1 MKTMNKRAAIAG
13 LGAACVLS
21 LSIGAGM
28 LAVRPA
34 QSAAL
39 AEDATAPNVKTYF
52 YDNLVDAENKEYT
65 LAKKFYKA
73 FEELDK
79 NGDFKDGRVDY
90 ALDKILTSDEIK
102 GWVENGEL
110 TIPKAFGAA
119 RDAFRTD
126 HPEIFYID
134 FYKLTISAGR
144 SGGVYSAYIDSGREA
159 NAYMDKSINTEAKVN
174 TAINALNAKIDEIAA
189 KANEE
194 AEKDT
199 YSTAKE
205 VVKARYVNK
214 YLAEYIEYDYVAY
227 DNKDNENADV
237 SSQINTPYGGL
248 VLGKSVCGGYSTS
261 FKVVMDKLGIPC
273 LTVNGTS
280 NQKDET
286 GKNSSGSVYHMWNYV
301 WLANPP
307 AAQGEPAAYSA
318 RANGGEWYSVDV
330 TWNSPATN
338 KNKYML
344 MSASADE
351 LIHVN
356 DGVISSSGYELV
368 YPELSSHN
376 YGSTG
381 ETDGLQF
388 SIIYESSGNT
398 DEYDNDIVQNWETIS
413 YNGKGAKRLIEEDN
427 LHIVFRN
434 AFMDKKTGEMKWTS
448 WCDLDGYRQYVA
460 EATGADNLVV
470 DSGNET
476 KQYGNPSYLYS
487 QYAVFEVGPD
497 MKYDPVYGRPDA
509 QANVNLFFSDDCKI
523 EENIEAISDLKV
535 NESFGTYTPPP
546 HAMKSNPSFQAEQT
560 ISDSMRDPKIKDK
573 VIMSEKYAYNISVTY
588 NEDMHILDES
598 KPIGIT
604 FVNGFKN
611 IYEYAKLLPLD
622 DQGTLVELVK
632 SSPDS
637 GYDTLKFKFIPSL
650 MYEHNR
656 CGYSFTFTNVGSAKL
671 VAKKVDGQLTTV
683 TSDKLPNSVYY
694 NFSRISGACPARFN
708 YDGRLWIECC
718 AQPTL
723 IDNSDLSVNGFKDE
737 EGNSTFSEHERSQMM
752 LVVENVNE
760 ETENSMLDAI
770 DSNKDMISADDIHA
784 SQTYDIRL
792 QICNKYPT
800 ISDGSYIK
808 MALGFPEGYGP
819 DMAGVTFK
827 LFHRKHIQG
836 DEYIIEEIP
845 CVVTQFGIVA
855 TVTSFS
861 PYMVAVVDADKAT
874 TKNVFASINGAGG
887 KLNAQDGQIQA
898 LEKAGD
904 KYTYTIKPDEGYM
917 IYSVTLN
924 NKQIKDQVTADG
936 KLTLNYEDLDA
947 NNELEIKYIAIE
959 AAQRFVDK
967 EIAEPV
973 KVMISTEGES
983 NKVEG
988 TGGVQD
994 LVIPEIPNP
1003 TPTPN
1008 PGNTDKPLNTTAIII
1023 SVVAVVVAL
1032 GAGVAVVMVLKRKQ
1046 H

>member
-1 MKTMNKRAAIAG
+1 MKTLNKRVALAG
-13 LGAACVLS
+13 LSAACVLS
-21 LSIGAGM
+21 LSLGVGMMANKPAAAVFAEGAN
-28 LAVRPA
+28 
-34 QSAAL
+34 
-39 AEDATAPNVKTYF
+39 APDVKAYF
-52 YDNLVDAENKEYT
+52 YDNLVDAENQEYT

-73 FEELDK
+73 FEEIDK
-79 NGDFKDGRVDY
+79 SGDFKDGVVDY

-102 GWVENGEL
+102 GWVEDGVL
-110 TIPKAFGAA
+110 TVPKAFGAA

-144 SGGVYSAYIDSGREA
+144 SGGVYSAYIDCGREA
-159 NAYMDKSINTEAKVN
+159 NAYMDKSIDSEAKVN
-174 TAINALNAKIDEIAA
+174 AAIAKLNAKIDEIANN
-189 KANEE
+189 ANKE

-205 VVKARYVNK
+205 VVKIRYVNQ
-214 YLAEYIEYDYVAY
+214 YLAEHIEYDYVAY
-227 DNKDNENADV
+227 ENKDDPDATG
-237 SSQINTPYGGL
+237 SSTFINTPYGGL
-248 VLGKSVCGGYSTS
+248 ELGTAVCGGFSTS
-261 FKVVMDKLGIPC
+261 FKVIMDKLNIPC
-273 LTVNGTS
+273 LTINGTS

-301 WLANPP
+301 WLENPP
-307 AAQGEPAAYSA
+307 AAEGVPAAYSA
-318 RANGGEWYSVDV
+318 RANGGEWYSLDV

-344 MSASADE
+344 MSKDADE

-368 YPELSSHN
+368 YPELSGHN

-388 SIIYESSGNT
+388 SIIYESSGNK

-460 EATGADNLVV
+460 EATGVDDLVV

-487 QYAVFEVGPD
+487 QYAVFEIGPD
-497 MKYDPVYGRPDA
+497 MKYDPVFGRPDA

-523 EENIEAISDLKV
+523 EENIMDISDLKV

-546 HAMKSNPSFQAEQT
+546 HAMSSTPSFQAEQT

-573 VIMSEKYAYNISVTY
+573 VMMNEKFAYNITVTY

-622 DQGTLVELVK
+622 DKGTLVELVK

-671 VAKKVDGQLTTV
+671 VAKKVDGKLTTV
-683 TSDKLPNSVYY
+683 TSDKLPNHVYY

-752 LVVENVNE
+752 LVVENVNKD
-760 ETENSMLDAI
+760 TEQSMLDAI
-770 DSNKDMISADDIHA
+770 DANKDMIDTEDIHTT
-784 SQTYDIRL
+784 QTYDIRL

-819 DMAGVTFK
+819 EDEGVTFK
-827 LFHRKHIQG
+827 LFHRKHIKD

-874 TKNVFASINGAGG
+874 SKNIFANIDGKGG
-887 KLNAQDGQIQA
+887 KLSAEDGQVHM
-898 LEKAGD
+898 LSKAGD
-904 KYTYTIKPDEGYM
+904 SYTYTITPDEGYKV
-917 IYSVTLN
+917 YSVKLN
-924 NKQIKDQVTADG
+924 GKEVKDKITADG
-936 KLTLNYEDLDA
+936 KLTLTYEELSAD
-947 NNELEIKYIAIE
+947 NQLEIQYITNE
-959 AAQRFVDK
+959 AAERYEEK
-967 EIAEPV
+967 EIVTPV
-973 KVMISTEGES
+973 KVIVPVPKDETT
-983 NKVEG
+983 NPVEPP
-988 TGGVQD
+988 VEPVAKD
-994 LVIPEIPNP
+994 N
-1003 TPTPN
+1003 
-1008 PGNTDKPLNTTAIII
+1008 TAIII
-1023 SVVAVVVAL
+1023 VSVIAVVLAI
-1032 GAGVAVVMVLKRKQ
+1032 GAVIAITFAVKSRKRNG
-1046 H
+1046 